1 MVPRI
6 AAIHPKILGE
16 SCVLCYTLHSKE
28 CSAPVPCPLGSR
40 RLMRKFIREALLP
53 MCGTIDFS
61 KDLYQGGA
69 AGPLRPDP
77 VPRAGRILT
86 LRRCGGRSAVVHPLP
101 RCACW
106 TGRSSGNTIPAGTG
120 CFGTSG
126 CPTGPGGCDAD
137 GLCAR
142 GPSDDGESGK

>member
-53 MCGTIDFS
+53 MCGAMVFS
-61 KDLYQGGA
+61 KDLYQGRA
-69 AGPLRPDP
+69 AALF
-77 VPRAGRILT
+77 GRTYFDFET
-86 LRRCGGRSAVVHPLP
+86 LRRKGGH
-101 RCACW
+101 
-106 TGRSSGNTIPAGTG
+106 
-120 CFGTSG
+120 
-126 CPTGPGGCDAD
+126 CPPSIKVSLLDREIFEQYYPGQ
-137 GLCAR
+137 AR
-142 GPSDDGESGK
+142 MIRDF

>member
-53 MCGTIDFS
+53 MCGAMVFS
-61 KDLYQGGA
+61 KDLYQGRA
-69 AGPLRPDP
+69 AAPLRPD
-77 VPRAGRILT
+77 V
-86 LRRCGGRSAVVHPLP
+86 
-101 RCACW
+101 
-106 TGRSSGNTIPAGTG
+106 
-120 CFGTSG
+120 F
-126 CPTGPGGCDAD
+126 
-137 GLCAR
+137 
-142 GPSDDGESGK
+142 

>member
-53 MCGTIDFS
+53 MCGAMVFQKICTKEELLPLFGRTYFDFETLRR
-61 KDLYQGGA
+61 KGGRRPPFTKVSLLDREIFGQHHSGRNWMLRDFRMPNRSWGMRRGRPLCP
-69 AGPLRPDP
+69 GPLR
-77 VPRAGRILT
+77 
-86 LRRCGGRSAVVHPLP
+86 
-101 RCACW
+101 
-106 TGRSSGNTIPAGTG
+106 
-120 CFGTSG
+120 
-126 CPTGPGGCDAD
+126 
-137 GLCAR
+137 
-142 GPSDDGESGK
+142 